1 MEIGIAAACLL
12 GMVAVY
18 IMGLVSKRDEVARVR
33 EASLLEGFQ
42 KGVLAT
48 AKVQKLPITPAMRVY
63 RDLQHV
69 SLNL

>member
-18 IMGLVSKRDEVARVR
+18 ILGLVSKWDEVARVR

-42 KGVLAT
+42 KGVIAT
-48 AKVQKLPITPAMRVY
+48 ANAQKLPIIPVMKVY

-69 SLNL
+69 SVNL